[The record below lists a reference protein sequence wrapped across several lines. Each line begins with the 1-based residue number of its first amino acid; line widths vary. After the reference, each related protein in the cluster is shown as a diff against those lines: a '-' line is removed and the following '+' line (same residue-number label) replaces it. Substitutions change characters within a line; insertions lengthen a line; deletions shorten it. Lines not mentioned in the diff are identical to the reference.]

1 MQVNHF
7 MLFLG
12 VGSSISSS
20 SGLCPSTPVRPQD
33 LRHSR
38 VTRIMSKLQILSP
51 ISDKSQEQ
59 TSSPSSSPQEAEAE
73 QRLTSEVWP
82 ADEWHASRAKK
93 RNLNLN
99 LSSTMAETGEQSLS
113 FKSLR
118 TPDIQQLLNVP
129 WDVPKLKK
137 KLQNRNFC
145 FRGQPSS
152 PELSPKR
159 FFEQK
164 YKDYLM
170 KSSFAFRLVH
180 PKSPDVEA
188 LLSSGLE
195 VKAGEK
201 PEGGKSLSL
210 QFEDFSEVTP
220 CTVVKTPEL
229 EAYLEV
235 PWEVPK
241 LRKKLQSRKKIPP
254 QEFMQGSDSGISMS
268 SQETREVAPWLQAP
282 KLRRR
287 LELEGG
293 GCSQAPP
300 ARVERQQRAGSGSEG
315 ESRRSL
321 CLSQPSNS
329 SVAANAEFLVQSYPG
344 PRPASMVSA
353 SLGLACRSAAE
364 GGGEGAAEAVKLGE
378 EREVKERELGNG
390 ESFQP
395 PPDISDL
402 PFSMPKLARRLG
414 QAPSS
419 PPLKL
424 FRQPATSQSL
434 SLNVA
439 PPDSGVCS
447 SQPCSPTFPGAKPL
461 RSRPMS
467 LIQPSQ
473 AGPQLNLPP
482 HSRPGENHLPIKNI
496 Y

>member
-1 MQVNHF
+1 M
-7 MLFLG
+7 
-12 VGSSISSS
+12 
-20 SGLCPSTPVRPQD
+20 
-33 LRHSR
+33 
-38 VTRIMSKLQILSP
+38 
-51 ISDKSQEQ
+51 
-59 TSSPSSSPQEAEAE
+59 
-73 QRLTSEVWP
+73 
-82 ADEWHASRAKK
+82 
-93 RNLNLN
+93 
-99 LSSTMAETGEQSLS
+99 
-113 FKSLR
+113 
-118 TPDIQQLLNVP
+118 
-129 WDVPKLKK
+129 
-137 KLQNRNFC
+137 
-145 FRGQPSS
+145 
-152 PELSPKR
+152 
-159 FFEQK
+159 
-164 YKDYLM
+164 
-170 KSSFAFRLVH
+170 
-180 PKSPDVEA
+180 EA

-195 VKAGEK
+195 VK
-201 PEGGKSLSL
+201 PEQGDKQEGKSLSL
-210 QFEDFSEVTP
+210 QFGDFSEVTP

-268 SQETREVAPWLQAP
+268 SQETREVAPWLQPP

-293 GCSQAPP
+293 GCSQAPA

-321 CLSQPSNS
+321 CLSQPSSS

-353 SLGLACRSAAE
+353 SLGLGCRSATE
-364 GGGEGAAEAVKLGE
+364 GGGEGAAEEVKLGE
-378 EREVKERELGNG
+378 DRLEEGETVGNG

-424 FRQPATSQSL
+424 FRQPASQSL
-434 SLNVA
+434 SLNIS
-439 PPDSGVCS
+439 PPDLGSCV

-461 RSRPMS
+461 KSRPMS
-467 LIQPSQ
+467 LVQPNNQ
-473 AGPQLNLPP
+473 AGPQLNLPL
-482 HSRPGENHLPIKNI
+482 HSRPGEKTSLPDIFKLHVFFKVFFLWQEVPLGPLVALIHLWIPWPPLPCSPTMLPVFLAALLRLLLFRPERSRCFSLRHQGTVDHLFRSIHCGRKKRQALAD
-496 Y
+496 

>member
-1 MQVNHF
+1 M
-7 MLFLG
+7 
-12 VGSSISSS
+12 
-20 SGLCPSTPVRPQD
+20 
-33 LRHSR
+33 
-38 VTRIMSKLQILSP
+38 
-51 ISDKSQEQ
+51 
-59 TSSPSSSPQEAEAE
+59 
-73 QRLTSEVWP
+73 
-82 ADEWHASRAKK
+82 
-93 RNLNLN
+93 
-99 LSSTMAETGEQSLS
+99 
-113 FKSLR
+113 
-118 TPDIQQLLNVP
+118 
-129 WDVPKLKK
+129 
-137 KLQNRNFC
+137 
-145 FRGQPSS
+145 
-152 PELSPKR
+152 
-159 FFEQK
+159 
-164 YKDYLM
+164 
-170 KSSFAFRLVH
+170 
-180 PKSPDVEA
+180 EA

-195 VKAGEK
+195 VK
-201 PEGGKSLSL
+201 PEQGDKQEGKSLSL
-210 QFEDFSEVTP
+210 QFGDFSEVTP

-268 SQETREVAPWLQAP
+268 SQETREVAPWLQPP

-293 GCSQAPP
+293 GCSQAPA

-321 CLSQPSNS
+321 CLSQPSSS

-353 SLGLACRSAAE
+353 SLGLGCRSATE
-364 GGGEGAAEAVKLGE
+364 GGGEGAAEEVKLGE
-378 EREVKERELGNG
+378 DRLEEGETVGNG

-424 FRQPATSQSL
+424 FRQPASQSL
-434 SLNVA
+434 SLNIS
-439 PPDSGVCS
+439 PPDLGSCV

-467 LIQPSQ
+467 LVQPSQ

-482 HSRPGENHLPIKNI
+482 HSRPGENHLPKEHLLNTLPPKVFFLWQEVQLDPLVVLLQPLSPQL
-496 Y
+496 

>member
-1 MQVNHF
+1 
-7 MLFLG
+7 MLQG
-12 VGSSISSS
+12 
-20 SGLCPSTPVRPQD
+20 
-33 LRHSR
+33 
-38 VTRIMSKLQILSP
+38 
-51 ISDKSQEQ
+51 
-59 TSSPSSSPQEAEAE
+59 
-73 QRLTSEVWP
+73 P
-82 ADEWHASRAKK
+82 AVFTGIVAKK
-93 RNLNLN
+93 VFGKHEKIISGNN
-99 LSSTMAETGEQSLS
+99 S
-113 FKSLR
+113 FDS
-118 TPDIQQLLNVP
+118 
-129 WDVPKLKK
+129 
-137 KLQNRNFC
+137 
-145 FRGQPSS
+145 
-152 PELSPKR
+152 
-159 FFEQK
+159 
-164 YKDYLM
+164 
-170 KSSFAFRLVH
+170 RLVH

-195 VKAGEK
+195 VK
-201 PEGGKSLSL
+201 PEQGDKQEGKSLSL
-210 QFEDFSEVTP
+210 QFGDFSEVTP

-268 SQETREVAPWLQAP
+268 SQETREVAPWLQPP

-293 GCSQAPP
+293 GCSQAPA

-321 CLSQPSNS
+321 CLSQPSSS

-353 SLGLACRSAAE
+353 SLGLGCRSATE
-364 GGGEGAAEAVKLGE
+364 GGGEGAAEEVKLGE
-378 EREVKERELGNG
+378 DRLEEGETVGNG

-424 FRQPATSQSL
+424 FRQPASQSL
-434 SLNVA
+434 SLNIS
-439 PPDSGVCS
+439 PPDLGSCV

-461 RSRPMS
+461 KSRPMS
-467 LIQPSQ
+467 LVQPNNQ
-473 AGPQLNLPP
+473 AGPQLNLPL
-482 HSRPGENHLPIKNI
+482 HSRPGEKTSLPNI
-496 Y
+496 FKLHVFQGLLPLAGSATGPFGCPDSSVDPLDASAMLTDNAAGLFGGSAPASAVPTRKKPLLFLAPSRYCRPSVSFNPLRQKEKTSSG